1 MGVKDAFTAE
11 EWQALLELPFK
22 IGVTLM
28 VLAPSGPIGLTKE
41 TMALAKAPFALA
53 QASNANALVSALAI
67 ELQAQ
72 AKTIVKGEESAFK
85 HSDPMSYKGKTV
97 AACRAAATAL
107 NKASAEDAGAY
118 RTWVLAVGQKVAE
131 AAKDGGVLVSDQ
143 EKALLKEM
151 EEALT
156 ASA

>member
-1 MGVKDAFTAE
+1 MSVKDAFTPE
-11 EWQALLELPFK
+11 EWQNLLKLPLK
-22 IGVTLM
+22 VGVTLI

-53 QASNANALVSALAI
+53 QASNANALVSALAV

-72 AKTIVKGEESAFK
+72 AKDIVKGEESAFK
-85 HSDPMSYKGKTV
+85 HSDPATYKGQAL
-97 AACRAAATAL
+97 AACKAAAGAL
-107 NKASAEDAGAY
+107 GKASAEDAAAY
-118 RTWVLAVGQKVAE
+118 RAWVLAVGQKVAE

-151 EEALT
+151 EESLA
-156 ASA
+156 AA